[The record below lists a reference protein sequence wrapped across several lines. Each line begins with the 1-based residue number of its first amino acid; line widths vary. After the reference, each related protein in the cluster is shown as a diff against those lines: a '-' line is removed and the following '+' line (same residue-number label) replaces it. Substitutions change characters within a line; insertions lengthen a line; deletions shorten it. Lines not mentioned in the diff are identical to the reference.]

1 VNDPP
6 GPILL
11 RALKAALPLY
21 AGTAVVVAAGLVLK
35 VALVVWVFPNDA
47 PSMARFGLLNE
58 LLQWTCAVG
67 IFGLSQ
73 GVLRLWPERVAER
86 TSIVTTAWLAV
97 LAISVAVTALLQFVT
112 PLREI
117 LIGDRIASDLFA
129 PFGWKAPAIGVIA
142 VGAAAFHA
150 AGRFRAKAT
159 LEASE
164 RIAVTLGSLIGAV
177 ANGLPGLLW
186 GSFIA
191 SMLVAI
197 GIRPRG
203 GAPSRAVLRDLSAIG
218 APQLAV
224 SVFETARI
232 FLVLR
237 VMTER
242 GPGEVETGCL
252 ATAIGFATPL
262 VVLPEVLA
270 QALYPTM
277 VGTSGERRGLDRQRL
292 RVFAELCAVWIPLLA
307 CAGLAAWWLLP
318 AVGDGQYAGAV
329 APMLALLPGVAAHG
343 LAAHTG
349 YVVLVRGRNAG
360 AAAVSAATLVVASAG
375 AWYAAPRWGATG
387 AAGALSVSLV
397 LRTVLLHLAV
407 RRPETGTLPSLDD
420 VRKTADSS
428 TFPMEVL
435 DGATSAAS
443 FFGAAFRGRNDAIH
457 IADAR
462 IADVVVIDL
471 DAAKLGEMRAIYPAT
486 WRWTVG
492 DAYVVARDMRE
503 RGEKADVVVADAW
516 QSDCERMLSELPLWC
531 AIARRYAVVT
541 VAKPWL
547 DAHRLRPDVASL
559 SKWLTERGVAAT
571 VESLHRRADWSGGTW
586 WLVLRV

>member
-1 VNDPP
+1 MNDPP

-21 AGTAVVVAAGLVLK
+21 AGTAVVVAAGFVLK
-35 VALVVWVFPNDA
+35 VALVGWVFRDA
-47 PSMARFGLLNE
+47 PEAMARFGLLNE

-67 IFGLSQ
+67 IFGLAQ

-97 LAISVAVTALLQFVT
+97 LAISIAVTALVQFVT
-112 PLREI
+112 PLRE
-117 LIGDRIASDLFA
+117 LLLGDPVAADLFA

-186 GSFIA
+186 GSFVA
-191 SMLVAI
+191 SILVAI

-203 GAPSRAVLRDLSAIG
+203 GAPSRAVLRELSTIG

-237 VMTER
+237 IMTER
-242 GPGEVETGCL
+242 GPGGVATGCL

-262 VVLPEVLA
+262 VVLPEILA

-277 VGTSGERRGLDRQRL
+277 VGASGERRGLDRQRL
-292 RVFAELCAVWIPLLA
+292 RFFVELTAVWLPLLA
-307 CAGLAAWWLLP
+307 LAGAAAWWLLP
-318 AVGDGQYAGAV
+318 AVGDGKYAGAV

-349 YVVLVRGRNAG
+349 YVVLVRGRNVR
-360 AAAVSAATLVVASAG
+360 AALVSAATLVAAGAG

-387 AAGALSVSLV
+387 AAGALSAALV
-397 LRTVLLHLAV
+397 LRTLLLHLAV
-407 RRPETGTLPSLDD
+407 RSTDPGASVSLDE
-420 VRKTADSS
+420 VRASADPA
-428 TFPMEVL
+428 TFPREVL
-435 DGATSAAS
+435 SGATSAVC
-443 FFGAAFRGRNDAIH
+443 FFAAAFRGRNDAIH
-457 IADAR
+457 LADAGL
-462 IADVVVIDL
+462 ADVLVVDV
-471 DAAKLGEMRAIYPAT
+471 DAEKLGEMRAIYPAS

-492 DAYVVARDMRE
+492 DAYAVARDLRE
-503 RGEKADVVVADAW
+503 RGERADVVVVDAW
-516 QSDCERMLSELPLWC
+516 QSECERALAELPLWC
-531 AIARRYAVVT
+531 AVARRHVVVT

-547 DAHRLRPDVASL
+547 DAHGLRPDAASL
-559 SKWLTERGVAAT
+559 SKWLAERGIVAT
-571 VESLHRRADWSGGTW
+571 VASLHHRADWSGGTW